1 VRLRSILSERFR
13 MLRAV
18 QAERPV
24 VVSCYLD
31 TSGRD
36 RPRRPDLV
44 RAAGRLVRSV
54 RADADRLKL
63 DREERGAVDA
73 DLDDFLRSVGGLV
86 DRSTT
91 RQLISFSSR
100 SLGLSEQLRLPLPLG
115 DHGAIG
121 RRPMLL
127 PLESALAAD
136 AVLGLALT
144 DRGSTRLFLQ
154 QLGELEELPGVVD
167 EVPPQTSGGGW
178 AQARLA
184 RRADAAAHQH
194 AKRSAEAAYQGFRAI
209 DGLELVLAG
218 PEAAVRDLAGSLR
231 SELADRVVAELRLPV
246 GASQQE
252 VSQAL
257 ERVAAK
263 RAAARNAALVRRV
276 TEGVGSPSIAAGL
289 GPVLEALRQHR
300 LATVLAAARMTSPGA
315 ACPRCEQ
322 LALALECPSCGTATE
337 ELDDVIEPTLEEAM
351 RQGATVVV
359 VPDEALG
366 RIGGVGAVL
375 RY

>member
-1 VRLRSILSERFR
+1 VRLRSILTERFR
-13 MLRAV
+13 MLRDV
-18 QAERPV
+18 QSERPV

-36 RPRRPDLV
+36 RPRHPELV
-44 RAAGRLVRSV
+44 RAAERLVRSV
-54 RADADRLKL
+54 RADADRLDL
-63 DREERGAVDA
+63 DREERGEVDA
-73 DLDDFLRSVGGLV
+73 DLDDFLRTVAELV
-86 DRSTT
+86 DRGTT

-100 SLGLSEQLRLPLPLG
+100 SLGLAEQLRLPLPLG

-136 AVLGLALT
+136 AVLGLVLT
-144 DRGSTRLFLQ
+144 DREHTRLLLQ

-167 EVPPQTSGGGW
+167 EVPAQTSGGGW

-184 RRADAAAHQH
+184 RRADAQRHHH
-194 AKRSAEAAYQGFRAI
+194 AKRSAEAAYQAFREI
-209 DGLELVLAG
+209 DDLELVLAG
-218 PEAAVRDLAGSLR
+218 PEPAVRDLAGRLR

-252 VSQAL
+252 ISQAL
-257 ERVAAK
+257 ERVAAE
-263 RAAARNAALVRRV
+263 RAAVRNAALVRRV
-276 TEGVGSPSIAAGL
+276 TEEAGSPGVAAGL
-289 GPVLEALRQHR
+289 GPVLDALRQRR

-315 ACPRCEQ
+315 NCPGCGQ
-322 LALALECPSCGTATE
+322 LALALECPSCGMATDA
-337 ELDDVIEPTLEEAM
+337 LDDVIEPTLEEAM

-359 VPDEALG
+359 VPDAALETV
-366 RIGGVGAVL
+366 GGVGAVL

>member
-1 VRLRSILSERFR
+1 MRLRSILSERFR

-36 RPRRPDLV
+36 RPRRPDLL
-44 RAAGRLVRSV
+44 RAAERLVRSV
-54 RADADRLKL
+54 RADADRLDL
-63 DREERGAVDA
+63 DRGERSAVDA
-73 DLDDFLRSVGGLV
+73 DLDDFLRGVGGLV
-86 DRSTT
+86 DRGST

-136 AVLGLALT
+136 AMLGLALT
-144 DRGSTRLFLQ
+144 DRGRTRLFLQ

-167 EVPPQTSGGGW
+167 EVPAQTSGGGW

-184 RRADAAAHQH
+184 RRADAAAQQH
-194 AKRSAEAAYQGFRAI
+194 AKRSAEAVYQAFRAI

-218 PEAAVRDLAGSLR
+218 PEPAVRELAGRLR

-257 ERVAAK
+257 ERVAAE

-276 TEGVGSPSIAAGL
+276 TEGAGSPSIAAGL

-315 ACPRCEQ
+315 TCPGCGQ

-337 ELDDVIEPTLEEAM
+337 ELDDVIAPTLEEAM

-359 VPDEALG
+359 VPGEALETV
-366 RIGGVGAVL
+366 GGVGAVL

>member
-1 VRLRSILSERFR
+1 VRLRSILTERFR
-13 MLRAV
+13 MLRNV
-18 QAERPV
+18 QSERPV

-31 TSGRD
+31 TSGRG

-44 RAAGRLVRSV
+44 RAAERVIRSV
-54 RADADRLKL
+54 RADADRLDL

-73 DLDDFLRSVGGLV
+73 DLDDFLRSVAELV
-86 DRSTT
+86 DRGTT

-127 PLESALAAD
+127 PLESALADD
-136 AVLGLALT
+136 AVLGLVLT
-144 DRGSTRLFLQ
+144 DRERTRLLLQ
-154 QLGELEELPGVVD
+154 QLGELEELPGLVD
-167 EVPPQTSGGGW
+167 EVPAQTSGGGW

-184 RRADAAAHQH
+184 RRADDAAHQH
-194 AKRSAEAAYQGFRAI
+194 AKRSAEAAYQAFREI
-209 DGLELVLAG
+209 DWLELVLAG
-218 PEAAVRDLAGSLR
+218 PEPAVKDLAGRLR
-231 SELADRVVAELRLPV
+231 SELADRVVAELRLPI
-246 GASQQE
+246 GAGQREISH
-252 VSQAL
+252 AL
-257 ERVAAK
+257 ERVAAE

-276 TEGVGSPSIAAGL
+276 TEEAGSPAIAAGL

-315 ACPRCEQ
+315 NCPGCGQ
-322 LALALECPSCGTATE
+322 LALALECPSCGRATDA
-337 ELDDVIEPTLEEAM
+337 LDDVIEPTLEEAM

-359 VPDEALG
+359 VPDAALETV
-366 RIGGVGAVL
+366 GGIGAVL

>member
-36 RPRRPDLV
+36 RPRRPDLM
-44 RAAGRLVRSV
+44 RAAERLVRSV
-54 RADADRLKL
+54 RADADRLDL

-73 DLDDFLRSVGGLV
+73 DLNDFLRSVGGLV
-86 DRSTT
+86 DRGTT

-144 DRGSTRLFLQ
+144 DRGRTRLFLQ
-154 QLGELEELPGVVD
+154 QLGELEELPAVVD
-167 EVPPQTSGGGW
+167 EVPAQTSGGGW

-184 RRADAAAHQH
+184 RHADAAAQQH
-194 AKRSAEAAYQGFRAI
+194 AKRSAEAAYQAFRAI
-209 DGLELVLAG
+209 DGLELALAG
-218 PEAAVRDLAGSLR
+218 PEPAVRDLAGRLR
-231 SELADRVVAELRLPV
+231 AELADRVVAELRLPV
-246 GASQQE
+246 GASQRE

-257 ERVAAK
+257 ERVAAE
-263 RAAARNAALVRRV
+263 RAAARNAALVRRI
-276 TEGVGSPSIAAGL
+276 TEEAGSPSVAAGL

-315 ACPRCEQ
+315 ACPRCGQ

-337 ELDDVIEPTLEEAM
+337 ELDDVIEPTLEDAM
-351 RQGATVVV
+351 RQGATVMV
-359 VPDEALG
+359 VPDRALETV
-366 RIGGVGAVL
+366 GGVGAVL